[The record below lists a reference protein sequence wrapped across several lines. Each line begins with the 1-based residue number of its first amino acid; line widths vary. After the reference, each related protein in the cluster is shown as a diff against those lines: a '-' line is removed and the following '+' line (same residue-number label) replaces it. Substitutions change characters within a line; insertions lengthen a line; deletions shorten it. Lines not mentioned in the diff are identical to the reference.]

1 MVSTENKLQ
10 TTGLRSLWSET
21 LIEMLYEAVEHD
33 WSANATREI
42 LYELQLKGYKLDKVF
57 KKIENKFGQEAC
69 ASLLEKVKD

>member
-1 MVSTENKLQ
+1 MVSTINKLQ

-42 LYELQLKGYKLDKVF
+42 LYELQLKGYKLDKVI
-57 KKIENKFGQEAC
+57 KKVDSKFGKEAC
-69 ASLLEKVKD
+69 SRLLEKVKG